1 MNWLDSNDVTAI
13 GMLIMN
19 LEMKDDNSTKLKLIR
34 LLLRQGVNLNSEDS
48 KKSPLLWC
56 LYKHQFALAAELIE
70 HGANC
75 NVLN

>member
-1 MNWLDSNDVTAI
+1 LNWLDSNDVTAI

-34 LLLRQGVNLNSEDS
+34 LLLKQGVNLNSEDS
-48 KKSPLLWC
+48 KKSPLLWS
-56 LYKHQFALAAELIE
+56 LYKHQFALAAELIDY
-70 HGANC
+70 GANC